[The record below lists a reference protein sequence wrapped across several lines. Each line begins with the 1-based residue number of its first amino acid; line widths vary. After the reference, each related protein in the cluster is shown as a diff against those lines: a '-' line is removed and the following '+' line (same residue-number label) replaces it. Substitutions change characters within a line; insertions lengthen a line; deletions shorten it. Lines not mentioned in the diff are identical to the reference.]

1 MLLHLTTSI
10 ISDGK
15 NVLSLYQQLLML
27 NVFKSAA
34 LTPTDTKKEKK
45 LRNCMNYSF

>member
-1 MLLHLTTSI
+1 MLLHLTSSI

-15 NVLSLYQQLLML
+15 NVLSLYQQLLTL

-34 LTPTDTKKEKK
+34 LTPTDTKKKK
-45 LRNCMNYSF
+45 LRRYMNY

>member
-1 MLLHLTTSI
+1 MLLHLTSSI

-15 NVLSLYQQLLML
+15 NILLLYQQLL

-34 LTPTDTKKEKK
+34 LTPTDTKRKA
-45 LRNCMNYSF
+45 

>member
-10 ISDGK
+10 INDGK

-34 LTPTDTKKEKK
+34 LTPTVTKKEKS
-45 LRNCMNYSF
+45 LEAV